1 MKSKSIKTIKFNEMT
16 NDSGT
21 TYSKS
26 YVNFKLIDEYISLS
40 KNINLYLLT
49 SGADTVSDIYL
60 ENLKS
65 KNMPVI
71 LSGVDFDD
79 AKIFDK
85 FPENLGKKQDM
96 MIIYD
101 SIVANSIFLFRIFN
115 KRYHQETMYEYLTI
129 SVLIQHTI
137 LSQLYST
144 LYGSSSMDNEKSDKL
159 MIVVALNIFMFLFE
173 NDVSTAKL
181 QAIDFLNSV
190 ILLRS
195 NKYSSRVAINT
206 TVNAILNNNSELQSI
221 IDLLYGAGMFQ
232 DFMNIGDLY
241 SAIKGKYGIEFVKY
255 FFNTL
260 KFKDRRM
267 KVDYYIFKMIILA
280 NSDIL
285 YTLKGYRSINKNVSK
300 YTRTISSITKTVIKR
315 AAEILNQG
323 NIK

>member
-16 NDSGT
+16 NGSST

-26 YVNFKLIDEYISLS
+26 YVNFSLIDEYISLS

-49 SGADTVSDIYL
+49 SGTDTTSDIYTQ
-60 ENLKS
+60 NIKD
-65 KNMPVI
+65 KDMPII

-79 AKIFDK
+79 IKTFEK
-85 FPENLGKKQDM
+85 FPDNLGKKQDM

-115 KRYHQETMYEYLTI
+115 KSYHQETMYEYLTLSI
-129 SVLIQHTI
+129 LIQHTI
-137 LSQLYST
+137 LSQLYSH

-173 NDVSTAKL
+173 NDVSNGKL

-190 ILLRS
+190 TLLKS

-206 TVNAILNNNSELQSI
+206 TVNEIINNNSELNSI

-232 DFMNIGDLY
+232 DFMNINDLY
-241 SAIKGKYGIEFVKY
+241 SAIKSRYGIEFVKY

-260 KFKDRRM
+260 KFKDKRM
-267 KVDYYIFKMIILA
+267 KVDYYIYKMIVLA

-285 YTLKGYRSINKNVSK
+285 YTLKGYRSINRNISK
-300 YTRTISSITKTVIKR
+300 YTRTISSITKKVIQR

-323 NIK
+323 A